1 MEQDKVFNRKLFK
14 RKSAARDKLRSMGGI
29 MASSEPLIQ
38 EAMRT
43 VSNAPQP
50 QIDLQGIMAAQKR
63 RGPMPAQPLPQ
74 VMPGQAPGMPAMPQ
88 GPQPQMQQPAPQQ
101 APQPQPQPGMNP
113 MQAPQGK
120 PMGMQQG
127 GRPMDRMMG
136 GVPREYMG
144 AAMGNIPQVDVRQR
158 AGSVVSRPQTQTVD
172 MENITPDQAIQLT
185 SAAMS
190 GKFPVNLSPFNADNA
205 GSQETANLLNSRV
218 QSIGATMQ
226 DPTKTAD
233 EKSREI
239 IAALGGD
246 AGTDNI
252 KSELSKVTKQT
263 YGKELGSEAKLD
275 AMNRAITGFAIAAG
289 TSPRATKNIAN
300 GMLAGLQAMKS
311 TEEGRVAQDRALQLA
326 AAKAASKSTGTNTYD
341 KLYKVAVEKIMTRP
355 DDFGI
360 YVDED
365 DPAALDS
372 ASNQITT
379 LADRIARAQMGGGGQ
394 GPSTSQPMTDIVT
407 VTMQE
412 DYDALEPGTPYID
425 SETGARSVKGG

>member
-14 RKSAARDKLRSMGGI
+14 RKNAARDKLRSMGGI

-74 VMPGQAPGMPAMPQ
+74 VMPGQAPGMPAMAQ

-101 APQPQPQPGMNP
+101 QPQPSMNP
-113 MQAPQGK
+113 MQAQQGQ
-120 PMGMQQG
+120 PMQMQQG

-190 GKFPVNLSPFNADNA
+190 GKFPVNLNPFNADNA
-205 GSQETANLLNSRV
+205 GSQEAANLLNSRV

-246 AGTDNI
+246 AGTDDV

-311 TEEGRVAQDRALQLA
+311 TEEGRVAADQAMKIAQMRSSGSG
-326 AAKAASKSTGTNTYD
+326 ASNKVTEETRRDIIRNITTNPNNYGINAYQMTPEEFGRTVNAVADAIIGGGRTATGT
-341 KLYKVAVEKIMTRP
+341 
-355 DDFGI
+355 
-360 YVDED
+360 
-365 DPAALDS
+365 DPAAPGV
-372 ASNQITT
+372 
-379 LADRIARAQMGGGGQ
+379 ME
-394 GPSTSQPMTDIVT
+394 
-407 VTMQE
+407 QE
-412 DYDALEPGTPYID
+412 MENP
-425 SETGARSVKGG
+425 ETGQVIVFRDGAWVDKETGNPVE

>member
-14 RKSAARDKLRSMGGI
+14 RKNAARDKLRSMGGI

-74 VMPGQAPGMPAMPQ
+74 VMPGQAPGMPAMAQ

-101 APQPQPQPGMNP
+101 QPQPSMNP
-113 MQAPQGK
+113 MQAQQGQ
-120 PMGMQQG
+120 PIGMFTG

-136 GVPREYMG
+136 GVPESYMG
-144 AAMGNIPQVDVRQR
+144 AAMGNMPQVDVRQR

-190 GKFPVNLSPFNADNA
+190 GKFPVNLNPFNADNA
-205 GSQETANLLNSRV
+205 GSQEAANLLNSRV

-246 AGTDNI
+246 AGTDDV

-326 AAKAASKSTGTNTYD
+326 AAKAASKSTGSNTYD

-360 YVDED
+360 FVDED

-379 LADRIARAQMGGGGQ
+379 LADRIARAQMGTPGGA
-394 GPSTSQPMTDIVT
+394 PSTSQPMTDIVT
-407 VTMQE
+407 VTTQE

>member
-1 MEQDKVFNRKLFK
+1 
-14 RKSAARDKLRSMGGI
+14 
-29 MASSEPLIQ
+29 
-38 EAMRT
+38 
-43 VSNAPQP
+43 
-50 QIDLQGIMAAQKR
+50 
-63 RGPMPAQPLPQ
+63 
-74 VMPGQAPGMPAMPQ
+74 
-88 GPQPQMQQPAPQQ
+88 
-101 APQPQPQPGMNP
+101 
-113 MQAPQGK
+113 MQAQQGQ
-120 PMGMQQG
+120 PMRMQQG

-144 AAMGNIPQVDVRQR
+144 AAMGDIPQVDVRQR
-158 AGSVVSRPQTQTVD
+158 AGSVVSRPEAGQTVN
-172 MENITPDQAIQLT
+172 MEDITPDQAIQLT

-190 GKFPVNLSPFNADNA
+190 GRFPVNLNPFNAENA
-205 GSQETANLLNSRV
+205 GSQEAANLLNSRV

-226 DPTKTAD
+226 NPEMTAE

-246 AGTDNI
+246 TGTDDI
-252 KSELSKVTKQT
+252 QGELSRLSSQT
-263 YGKELGSEAKLD
+263 YGKEIDRDTKID

-311 TEEGRVAQDRALQLA
+311 TEEGRVANEQALRLA
-326 AAKAASKSTGTNTYD
+326 AMRGRGSSGTSTYNR
-341 KLYKVAVEKIMTRP
+341 LYETAVEKIMTRP
-355 DDFGI
+355 DEFGI
-360 YVDED
+360 FVDED
-365 DPAALDS
+365 DPDALNA

-407 VTMQE
+407 VTTQE

-425 SETGARSVKGG
+425 SETGARSVKRG

>member
-14 RKSAARDKLRSMGGI
+14 RKNAARDKLRSMGGI

-43 VSNAPQP
+43 VADAPQP

-74 VMPGQAPGMPAMPQ
+74 MMPGQAPGMPAMAQ
-88 GPQPQMQQPAPQQ
+88 APQPQMQQPAPQQ
-101 APQPQPQPGMNP
+101 QPQPGMNP
-113 MQAPQGK
+113 MQAQQGQ
-120 PMGMQQG
+120 PMRMFTG

-136 GVPREYMG
+136 GVPESYMG

-158 AGSVVSRPQTQTVD
+158 AGSVVSRPQTQTVN
-172 MENITPDQAIQLT
+172 MEDITPDQAIQLT

-190 GKFPVNLSPFNADNA
+190 GKFPVNLSPFTSENA
-205 GSQETANLLNSRV
+205 GSQEAANLLNSRV

-226 DPTKTAD
+226 DPGKTSE

-239 IAALGGD
+239 IAALGGNAD
-246 AGTDNI
+246 TDNI
-252 KSELSKVTKQT
+252 KDELNKVTKQT
-263 YGKELGSEAKLD
+263 YGKELGSEAKID

-311 TEEGRVAQDRALQLA
+311 TEEGRVSQDRALQLA
-326 AAKAASKSTGTNTYD
+326 AAKAASKSGGSSTYD
-341 KLYKVAVEKIMTRP
+341 KLYKTAVEKIMTRP
-355 DDFGI
+355 DEFGI
-360 YVDED
+360 FVDED

-407 VTMQE
+407 VTTQE

-425 SETGARSVKGG
+425 SETGARSVKRG